1 MAGPVPAGG
10 SARASADQVPRTI
23 GRGITGWQGG
33 EPLPRCPPLAACQQQ
48 EQGEEPQRQG
58 LEPDAP
64 AHQPVGPRPVPRS
77 AHHADHAGEEDTE
90 RGQHGDRRQDG
101 EERDHA
107 IRVVPERPECNA
119 PARIA
124 IIVQLQHRP
133 CCVHELVSALD
144 MPQPAV
150 SQHLRVLKNTGVV
163 KSTQRGREH
172 IYSLVDEHLSGIV
185 NDALSHAEEIV
196 NKRFL

>member
-1 MAGPVPAGG
+1 MTDVSEEHCADSDGVDKDLAELPPQKVMEAAGTLLQ
-10 SARASADQVPRTI
+10 SLT
-23 GRGITGWQGG
+23 
-33 EPLPRCPPLAACQQQ
+33 
-48 EQGEEPQRQG
+48 
-58 LEPDAP
+58 
-64 AHQPVGPRPVPRS
+64 
-77 AHHADHAGEEDTE
+77 
-90 RGQHGDRRQDG
+90 
-101 EERDHA
+101 
-107 IRVVPERPECNA
+107 A

-144 MPQPAV
+144 MPHPAV